1 MSKEK
6 VMIVK
11 CDRCGRKENLEEMK
25 GSHAVVDSL
34 KYQSPSQ
41 GWGVVQY
48 DGENRD
54 LCPRCNEKFRNS
66 FDDFMRFGMM
76 GMMGGPL
83 G

>member
-1 MSKEK
+1 MSKQK

-11 CDRCGRKENLEEMK
+11 CDRCGRQENLEEMK

-41 GWGVVQY
+41 GWSVVQF
-48 DGENRD
+48 DGESSD
-54 LCPRCNEKFRNS
+54 LCPSCKEKFRNS
-66 FDDFMRFGMM
+66 FDNFMRIGMM
-76 GMMGGPL
+76 ETGGPL